1 MYQIVRVALDKATVQ
16 YDKLY
21 DYILPQ
27 GMHAVAGCRVTVPF
41 GAGNKRRL
49 ALVMEAYPREDAKG
63 LKAVVSVV
71 DEAPLLGAEQLAL
84 VAHMKADL
92 FANYFDAVRLL
103 IPPGY
108 GMRLEE
114 GYALA
119 AKEDETPPE
128 DETELQI
135 INYLKTQKKPQ
146 NEKTICDVLG
156 IVGGHKAF
164 KILVENGRICPVI
177 LDKQKTQ
184 DERITM
190 VKLADNFYEVC
201 ENSAP
206 KFTKKQAEV
215 IKLLEDI
222 GTASIKEVTY
232 FCALTRAV
240 VDKLEKS
247 GFVEYYAQKV
257 YKNIYKNKAETQFK
271 EPQLSALQ
279 QTAYESLVKIH
290 GGEGAKV
297 TLLHGV
303 TGSGKTQLFL
313 KLARLVV
320 ASGKKVVVMVPEI
333 SLTNQTID
341 VFYGM
346 FGGRVAVLHSSLSM
360 GERISEWRR
369 IKNGEADVVVGT
381 RSAVFAPLENIGLV
395 VIDEEQEST
404 YKSESSPRYHTR
416 DIAKWRCHFGGAHLL
431 LCSATPSVESYY
443 NAKQGKYNLITLSE
457 RYVGAKLPDVYM
469 LDMRLEP
476 AATHTTAISGRLAE
490 ELYYN
495 LQKGEQSI
503 LLLNRRG
510 YNTVV
515 KCSSCGEVSYC
526 PNCSVPLT
534 YHQING
540 SLICHYCQ
548 HTQKVENTCTKCGSK
563 VMRFSGVGT
572 QRVEEQLHQ
581 LFGDAKILRMDMD
594 TTQSRYSFETKF
606 NDFYNQKYDIMLGTQ
621 MVAKGLNFPN
631 VTLVGVLG
639 ADSML
644 YSEDFRN
651 LERTFALIT
660 QVIGRAGR
668 AELPGRAFIQT
679 TDPDH
684 KTFKQAAAQD
694 YTAFYNDE
702 IGFRKLGIYPPFC
715 DMVEI
720 GFVGTSEKNVM
731 KSAQN
736 FAKKFSAL
744 AKESYNDLPIRLLG
758 PSMADTYKVAGKYR
772 YKIIVKCRWNKKQRE
787 MLLKLYEDYFKDKNN
802 KDVTMFIDKYY
813 NNSF

>member
-1 MYQIVRVALDKATVQ
+1 MYKIARVALDKTTVQ

-21 DYILPQ
+21 DYLLPK
-27 GMHAVAGCRVTVPF
+27 GMRAVAGCRVTVPF

-49 ALVMEAYPREDAKG
+49 ALVTEIFEREDASG
-63 LKAVVSVV
+63 FKAVASVV
-71 DEAPLLGAEQLAL
+71 DDEPILAAQQLAL
-84 VAHMKADL
+84 MAHMKADL
-92 FANYFDAVRLL
+92 FANYFDVVRLL

-119 AKEDETPPE
+119 AKVYENPPE

-135 INYLKTQKKPQ
+135 INYLKTQKKPVS
-146 NEKTICDVLG
+146 EKNICDVLG
-156 IVGGHKAF
+156 LEGGHRAF
-164 KILVENGRICPVI
+164 KSLTEGGRVSTVI

-184 DERITM
+184 DDRITM
-190 VKLADNFYEVC
+190 VKLADNFYEQL
-201 ENSAP
+201 ENSAT
-206 KFTKKQAEV
+206 KLTKKQREV

-222 GTASIKEVTY
+222 GTASIKEITY

-240 VDKLEKS
+240 VDKLEKN
-247 GFVEYYAQKV
+247 GLVEYYAQKV
-257 YKNIYKNKAETQFK
+257 YKNIHKNKTAENYS
-271 EPQLSALQ
+271 EPQLSPLQ
-279 QTAYESLVKIH
+279 QAAYSRLVEIH
-290 GGEGAKV
+290 EGKGAKV

-313 KLARLVV
+313 KLARLTV
-320 ASGKKVVVMVPEI
+320 SQNKKVIVMVPEI
-333 SLTNQTID
+333 SLTAQTIE
-341 VFYGM
+341 VFYSM
-346 FGGRVAVLHSSLSM
+346 FGERVAVLHSSLSM

-404 YKSESSPRYHTR
+404 YKSESTPRYHTR
-416 DIAKWRCHFGGAHLL
+416 DIAKWRCNFSGAHLL

-443 NAKQGKYNLITLSE
+443 NAKEGRYNLVTLPE

-469 LDMRLEP
+469 LDMREEP
-476 AATHTTAISGRLAE
+476 GNAHTTAISSRLAE

-534 YHQING
+534 YHQVNG
-540 SLICHYCQ
+540 SLICHYCG
-548 HTQKVENTCTKCGSK
+548 HTQAVENTCAKCGSK

-572 QRVEEQLHQ
+572 QRVEEQLKQ
-581 LFGDAKILRMDMD
+581 LYGDAKILRMDVD

-606 NDFYNQKYDIMLGTQ
+606 NDFYNKKYDIMLGTQ

-668 AELPGRAFIQT
+668 AQLPGRAFIQT
-679 TDPDH
+679 TDPTH

-694 YTAFYNDE
+694 YTAFFHDE
-702 IGFRKLGIYPPFC
+702 IAFRRLGIYPPFC

-720 GFVGTSEKNVM
+720 GFTGMVEKNVLRA
-731 KSAQN
+731 AQN
-736 FAKKFSAL
+736 FAQNFGRL
-744 AKESYNDLPIRLLG
+744 ASESYSELPIRLLG
-758 PSMADTYKVAGKYR
+758 PAMANTYKVAGKYR
-772 YKIIVKCRWNKKQRE
+772 YKIIVKCRWGKRQRE
-787 MLLKLYEDYFKDKNN
+787 MLLRLYEDYFKDKNN
-802 KDVTMFIDKYY
+802 KNVTMFIDKYY